1 MQIQSLSM
9 CSLPIISHDIYFAFL
24 FPICVCMCPLA
35 CVTKMQIQFLPL
47 FLCFP
52 WLFVFPRCFQALLS
66 ACSVTRTW
74 DHFTKKLSA
83 HECWSYQVGQ
93 TGKIV
98 APDLYIAFGVSGAI
112 QHLAGMRGFKGD
124 SGYKQRMH
132 APIFQVMRYLSVFW
146 LRILRLLASISV
158 TKCCLLESYKN
169 DLWCIK
175 WLKDKS
181 GTYI

>member
-1 MQIQSLSM
+1 MQIQSLFM

-83 HECWSYQVGQ
+83 HECWSYQVRQ

-98 APDLYIAFGVSGAI
+98 APELYIAFWGFRSYPT
-112 QHLAGMRGFKGD
+112 LSRNERFKGD
-124 SGYKQRMH
+124 SGYKQRCMRQYFRWCD
-132 APIFQVMRYLSVFW
+132 IFQFF
-146 LRILRLLASISV
+146 
-158 TKCCLLESYKN
+158 
-169 DLWCIK
+169 
-175 WLKDKS
+175 
-181 GTYI
+181 G